1 MLARPLMIL
10 AVILLVSLLLGATGL
25 LDEVADFIVQIL
37 RIVFELL
44 VGLINLFVR
53 LINTLVGW
61 LRSVG

>member
-1 MLARPLMIL
+1 VLARPLLIL

-25 LDEVADFIVQIL
+25 LDDVADFIVQIL
-37 RIVFELL
+37 RIVFDLL

-53 LINTLVGW
+53 LIDTLVGW

>member
-1 MLARPLMIL
+1 MTRPLLIL

-25 LDEVADFIVQIL
+25 LDDVANFIVQIL
-37 RIVFELL
+37 RLVFDLL

-53 LINTLVGW
+53 LIDTLVGW

>member
-1 MLARPLMIL
+1 
-10 AVILLVSLLLGATGL
+10 LLLGATGL
-25 LDEVADFIVQIL
+25 LDDVADFIVQIL

-53 LINTLVGW
+53 LIETLVGW

>member
-25 LDEVADFIVQIL
+25 LDDVADFIVQIL
-37 RIVFELL
+37 RIIFELL

-53 LINTLVGW
+53 LIDTLVGW

>member
-25 LDEVADFIVQIL
+25 LDDVADFIVQIL
-37 RIVFELL
+37 RIVFEVL

-53 LINTLVGW
+53 LIDTLVGW

>member
-1 MLARPLMIL
+1 VLARPLLIL

-25 LDEVADFIVQIL
+25 LDDVADFIIQIL
-37 RIVFELL
+37 RIIFDLL

-53 LINTLVGW
+53 LIDTLVGW

>member
-25 LDEVADFIVQIL
+25 LDDVADFIVQIL

-53 LINTLVGW
+53 LIDTLVGW

>member
-25 LDEVADFIVQIL
+25 LDDVADFIVQIL

-53 LINTLVGW
+53 LIDMLVGW

>member
-25 LDEVADFIVQIL
+25 LDDVADFIVQLL

-53 LINTLVGW
+53 LIDTLVGW

>member
-1 MLARPLMIL
+1 MLARPLLIL

-25 LDEVADFIVQIL
+25 LDDVADFIVQIL

-53 LINTLVGW
+53 LIDTLVGW
-61 LRSVG
+61 LRIVG

>member
-10 AVILLVSLLLGATGL
+10 AVILLVSLLLSATGL
-25 LDEVADFIVQIL
+25 LDDVADFIVQIL

-53 LINTLVGW
+53 LIDTLVGW

>member
-1 MLARPLMIL
+1 MIL

-25 LDEVADFIVQIL
+25 LDDVADFIVQIL

-53 LINTLVGW
+53 LIDMLVGW

>member
-1 MLARPLMIL
+1 MARPLLIL

-25 LDEVADFIVQIL
+25 LDDVADFIVQIL

-53 LINTLVGW
+53 FVDTLVGW
-61 LRSVG
+61 LRSIG

>member
-25 LDEVADFIVQIL
+25 LDDVADFIVQIL

-44 VGLINLFVR
+44 VGLINLSVR
-53 LINTLVGW
+53 LIETLVGW